1 MKYLF
6 YSGFYCCIAVMML
19 CSCNGRNKGS
29 DNSTESTDSAYD
41 VSAEIQ
47 GNSHNSAENMEASSS
62 CRMNTENGGDS
73 AGVVQDILSPEDE
86 AYEAGHSQGYDDG
99 SADAATRSEHGT
111 SFDEDNKY
119 TGKVAEQYEEGYSAG
134 YNEGY
139 NALTR

>member
-1 MKYLF
+1 
-6 YSGFYCCIAVMML
+6 
-19 CSCNGRNKGS
+19 
-29 DNSTESTDSAYD
+29 
-41 VSAEIQ
+41 
-47 GNSHNSAENMEASSS
+47 MEASSS
-62 CRMNTENGGDS
+62 GRMNTENGGDS

-99 SADAATRSEHGT
+99 SADAGTRSEHGT

-119 TGKVAEQYEEGYSAG
+119 TGKAAEQYEEGYSAG

>member
-41 VSAEIQ
+41 VSDDIQ
-47 GNSHNSAENMEASSS
+47 GNSHNSAENMEVSSS

-86 AYEAGHSQGYDDG
+86 AYEAGHYQGYDEG

-139 NALTR
+139 HALTR

>member
-19 CSCNGRNKGS
+19 CSCNGRNNGS
-29 DNSTESTDSAYD
+29 DNSTELTDSAYD
-41 VSAEIQ
+41 VSDDIQ
-47 GNSHNSAENMEASSS
+47 GDSRNSVENMNTSSS
-62 CRMNTENGGDS
+62 GRMNTENGEGRAEVTHDT
-73 AGVVQDILSPEDE
+73 LSPEDE
-86 AYEAGHSQGYDDG
+86 AYEAGHTQGYDDG